1 MSRANGL
8 EPIAFDGVGASPI
21 SLHYDPTDERYLL
34 VTEIGG
40 QEFSVGF
47 VTCSIER
54 GTIEF
59 YDRRQLGEIAQTA
72 TLEGAPETFGEVGEQ
87 LANIDAGEHPEVATY
102 V

>member
-1 MSRANGL
+1 MSRPNGL
-8 EPIAFDGVGASPI
+8 EGIAYDGLGPSPV
-21 SLHYDPTDERYLL
+21 SLLYDPNDERYLL

-40 QEFSVGF
+40 QELTVGF

-87 LANIDAGEHPEVATY
+87 LANIDAGEHPEVATH